1 MGLFSFVG
9 KAVKALGKVAAPVLK
24 AVASK
29 ATGGLSD
36 SILKKVKGNP
46 GKLSPTQA
54 EALIEK
60 TGGYVPK
67 VRTTESRQEGWGFG
81 KSPGRKSKIKR
92 KPKQSRPPRPPPGG
106 YMDDAYDEG
115 RRAAGLRTPRRAPK
129 RAKKRSTKPAKA
141 RSARKPPTGGLDLRA
156 LSASWKAAGKP
167 GTWQGWIQAN
177 K

>member
-46 GKLSPTQA
+46 GKMSPTQV

-60 TGGYVPK
+60 TGGYTPRV
-67 VRTTESRQEGWGFG
+67 VRTESRAEGWGFG
-81 KSPGRKSKIKR
+81 KSLPGKGARASKR
-92 KPKQSRPPRPPPGG
+92 KPAQ
-106 YMDDAYDEG
+106 
-115 RRAAGLRTPRRAPK
+115 RAPV
-129 RAKKRSTKPAKA
+129 RPAKA
-141 RSARKPPTGGLDLRA
+141 RTARKAAAPKAPKARKVASGRKPPTGGLDLKA